1 MSIACPRNIKR
12 SSWWRLYSACTLTSV
27 HRLRR
32 RSSQLFV
39 SDVSH
44 CKMTRSK
51 HRPSATYRLPAC
63 PFRSCIG
70 ERCLHY
76 AFLLGGLVSLFTHIR
91 ASYNRQQTLGRPFA
105 TSGRPFPLSLHFS
118 LSLSLSF
125 FLPRNLSLARL
136 DSRSLSRSIPS
147 SILLHLA
154 IHVTGT
160 VYWFLEGSACA
171 LVHAISAVKGFVH
184 DGGDEFGGSPDGGD
198 ADEGGSGT
206 VGERRVSRK
215 RRRERERER

>member
-118 LSLSLSF
+118 LSLSL
-125 FLPRNLSLARL
+125 FLPPSQSLLGSLRFSIPLSFYPFIYPPSPR
-136 DSRSLSRSIPS
+136 DSRDRDSLLIPR
-147 SILLHLA
+147 
-154 IHVTGT
+154 G
-160 VYWFLEGSACA
+160 
-171 LVHAISAVKGFVH
+171 
-184 DGGDEFGGSPDGGD
+184 
-198 ADEGGSGT
+198 
-206 VGERRVSRK
+206 
-215 RRRERERER
+215 